1 MNDIIARPVTD
12 VVVADGGSSPPAA
25 PDEPRRELIWGGAA
39 IAAFFLLFLG
49 WAAFA
54 PLDAGAYATGQV
66 SVSGNRQA
74 VQHRDGG
81 IVSALNVREGD
92 IVRRGQVLA
101 EISGGE
107 LRATERGL
115 TGQVLA
121 LIAQRQRLIAERD
134 GQSVIAPAPEFAQLP
149 ADDQPLA
156 EDAMRLQRQQ
166 FGARGAGRSTERG
179 VLNQR
184 IAQLDQQI
192 AGYQRQISA
201 NEEQSRLIAE
211 ELEGMRRLADQG
223 YAPLTRVRALER
235 TAAQLE
241 GEDGALRAQVAR
253 AREQI
258 GEARLQLLQVGTT
271 TSEEVAEQLR
281 NIEVQ
286 LNELRPRLADAR
298 AQIARNTVRAPADGA
313 VVGLTVFTE
322 GGVIQPG
329 QTLMEIVPAEARQ
342 VIVAQVSP
350 TDADNVR
357 AGQRTEVQFPGLREV
372 NAPKLRGHVTRISA
386 DAITEERTGQSFFR
400 VEIVVPEDELR
411 RLGPAASAIGPGAP
425 VEVIIKLRKRTALA
439 YLLEPLTRSLWRS
452 GSEQ

>member
-12 VVVADGGSSPPAA
+12 VVVTGGARPQVA
-25 PDEPRRELIWGGAA
+25 PDEPRRELIWGGIA

-81 IVSALNVREGD
+81 IISALHVREGD
-92 IVRRGQVLA
+92 RVRRGQVLI
-101 EISGGE
+101 EVSGGE
-107 LRATERGL
+107 LKATERGL
-115 TGQVLA
+115 TGQVMA

-134 GQSVIAPAPEFAQLP
+134 GLAAIPPPPEFAELP
-149 ADDQPLA
+149 SEDRKLA
-156 EDAMRLQRQQ
+156 EDALRLQRQQ

-179 VLNQR
+179 VLSQR

-192 AGYQRQISA
+192 AGFQRQISA
-201 NEEQSRLIAE
+201 NDEQSRLIGE

-235 TAAQLE
+235 QAAQLE
-241 GEDGALRAQVAR
+241 GDAGALRAQVAR

-271 TSEEVAEQLR
+271 TSEEVTEQLR

-286 LNELRPRLADAR
+286 LNELRPRLAEAR

-329 QTLMEIVPAEARQ
+329 QTLMEIVPTEARQ
-342 VIVAQVSP
+342 VIVAQISP

-357 AGQRTEVQFPGLREV
+357 VGLPTEIQFPGLREA
-372 NAPKLRGHVTRISA
+372 NAPKLKGEVSRISA
-386 DAITEERTGQSFFR
+386 DAFTEERTGQPFFR
-400 VEIVVPEDELR
+400 AEIVVPEQELR
-411 RLGPAASAIGPGAP
+411 RLGPAANAVGPGAP
-425 VEVIIKLRKRTALA
+425 VEVIIKLRKRTALT
-439 YLLEPLTRSLWRS
+439 YMLEPLTRSLWRS